1 LGTKAYMFKNIGF
14 AQTAFETALRFGALE
29 PQSWGR
35 LGLIYK
41 LQGFSQKAQECLLRA
56 RGRNV

>member
-1 LGTKAYMFKNIGF
+1 MFKNIRF
-14 AQTAFETALRFGALE
+14 AQTAFETALRLGALE

-41 LQGFSQKAQECLLRA
+41 LRGFSQKAQECLLRA
-56 RGRNV
+56 GVRNL